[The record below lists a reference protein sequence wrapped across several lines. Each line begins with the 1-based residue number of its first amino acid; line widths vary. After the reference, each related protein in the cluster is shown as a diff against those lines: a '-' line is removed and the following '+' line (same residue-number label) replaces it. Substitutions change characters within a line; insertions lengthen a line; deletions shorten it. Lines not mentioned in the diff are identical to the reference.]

1 MINDYFKHYKYKSKA
16 IKGYG
21 LKRGRGVYVF
31 NNAKEMLEKLT
42 VIVGEI
48 QAGNTSVKMRNLGQ
62 NILDA
67 LLSSKNINKS
77 QYRKLVK
84 KFFSV

>member
-1 MINDYFKHYKYKSKA
+1 M
-16 IKGYG
+16 
-21 LKRGRGVYVF
+21 YVLI
-31 NNAKEMLEKLT
+31 NAKEMLEKLT

-48 QAGNTSVKMRNLGQ
+48 QAGNTSVKMRNMGQ

-77 QYRKLVK
+77 QYQRLVK
-84 KFFSV
+84 KSFSV

>member
-1 MINDYFKHYKYKSKA
+1 
-16 IKGYG
+16 
-21 LKRGRGVYVF
+21 
-31 NNAKEMLEKLT
+31 MLEKLT